1 MAEKIVSPGVFT
13 RESDQSFITEGPIV
27 AGAAIIGPTTKGPI
41 EEPTLVTSYSDYV
54 SKFGGAIESGSGRY
68 DFFTTIA
75 AYDYFQQGGDAL
87 LVTRVVT
94 GNYTSATGTA
104 GTHASFGN
112 PNNTS
117 FVLKTLAKGLDQNS
131 SGSSNGDPNATTGI
145 LSSGSEDNIRFEVSN
160 VNTGSGTFN
169 LLIRRG
175 NDTTKEKVIL
185 EQYLNVNLDP
195 FSPNYIE
202 NVIGNQTT
210 TIKTDDAGVKY
221 LQISGSYPNK
231 SRYVFVS
238 SVPSTTPNYLDAAG
252 NISVGS
258 YSGSLPQPTSGGFDS
273 AEGAIIA
280 GANFYGDINS
290 SNAQGLTG
298 TDYQDAI
305 SLLSNKDLYLYGA
318 LAFPG
323 LVNSNDSEEI
333 NSAISNAESAGD
345 SIVIVDPVYYGTTST
360 TTVINQ
366 TDSVNTSYA
375 AMYWP
380 WVQTASP
387 NTGQRIFVPASTFIP
402 GVYAFNDKQRAPWFA
417 PAGLQRGSLGGVI
430 RAEKS
435 LTKADRDNLYEGR
448 INPIATF
455 SNSGVVVFGQKT
467 LQKKASALDRINVRR
482 LLINLKQFVG
492 GVGRTLVFENNT
504 TATRNAFLAQ
514 VNPYLESVQQ
524 RQGLYAFKV
533 VMDASNNTPDVVDR
547 NQLVGQVFIQPAK
560 TAEFVIIDF
569 NILPTGVEFPS

>member
-1 MAEKIVSPGVFT
+1 MAEQIVSPGVFT

-68 DFFTTIA
+68 DFFTTIT

-87 LVTRVVT
+87 LVTRVVS
-94 GNYTSATGTA
+94 GSYTA
-104 GTHASFGN
+104 ASTDNINKDSDFGGSGE
-112 PNNTS
+112 S
-117 FVLKTLAKGLDQNS
+117 FVLKTIAKGLDQNS
-131 SGSSNGDPNATTGI
+131 SGSANGDPDANGV
-145 LSSGSEDNIRFEVSN
+145 LSSGSDDNVRWQVTN

-175 NDTTKEKVIL
+175 NDTVKEPVIL
-185 EQYLNVNLDP
+185 EQYLNINLDP

-202 NVIGNQTT
+202 NVVGNQTT
-210 TIKTDDAGVKY
+210 TIREDGNGVSY
-221 LQISGSYPNK
+221 IQITGSYPNK
-231 SRYVFVS
+231 SRYVFVD
-238 SVPSTTPNYLDAAG
+238 SVTTTTPNYLDAAG
-252 NISVGS
+252 NIAKDI
-258 YSGSLPQPTSGGFDS
+258 YSSSLPAEASGAFAG
-273 AEGAIIA
+273 AEGKIKAN
-280 GANFYGDINS
+280 ANFYGDING
-290 SNAQGLTG
+290 SNTQGLVGDNYDT
-298 TDYQDAI
+298 AI

-318 LAFPG
+318 LTFPG
-323 LVNSNDSEEI
+323 LLNQHHSTQI
-333 NSAISNAESAGD
+333 NAAISNTETTGD
-345 SIVIVDPVYYGTTST
+345 SIVVVDPVAYGTTSNT
-360 TTVINQ
+360 
-366 TDSVNTSYA
+366 SVTGQADNLNTSYA

-387 NTGQRIFVPASTFIP
+387 NTGQRVFVPASTFIP

-435 LTKADRDNLYEGR
+435 LTKADRDALYEGR

>member
-68 DFFTTIA
+68 DFFTTIT

-87 LVTRVVT
+87 LVTRVVNGT
-94 GNYTSATGTA
+94 YTSAESKIENFATN
-104 GTHASFGN
+104 GN
-112 PNNTS
+112 S
-117 FVLKTLAKGLDQNS
+117 FVLKTLSKGLDQNS
-131 SGSSNGDPNATTGI
+131 SGSANGGPSATTGI
-145 LSSGSEDNIRFEVSN
+145 LTSGSEDNIRVEISN

-210 TIKTDDAGVKY
+210 TIKTDDANVKY
-221 LQISGSYPNK
+221 LQITGSYPNK

-238 SVPSTTPNYLDAAG
+238 NVVSPTPNYLDAAG
-252 NISVGS
+252 NISNQS
-258 YSGSLPQPTSGGFDS
+258 YTGSLPLVSSGGFDG
-273 AEGAIIA
+273 AEGAIQA
-280 GANFYGDINS
+280 GANFYGDIDGTD
-290 SNAQGLTG
+290 AQGLTG
-298 TDYQDAI
+298 ADYQDAI

-318 LAFPG
+318 LTFPG

-345 SIVIVDPVYYGTTST
+345 SIVVVDPVYYGTTST

-380 WVQTASP
+380 WVQTQSP
-387 NTGQRIFVPASTFIP
+387 NTGQRVFVPASTFIP

>member
-1 MAEKIVSPGVFT
+1 MAEQIVSPGVFT

-54 SKFGGAIESGSGRY
+54 SKFGGAIESASGRY
-68 DFFTTIA
+68 DFFTTIT

-87 LVTRVVT
+87 LVTRVVA
-94 GNYTSATGTA
+94 GNYTA
-104 GTHASFGN
+104 ASSTTILKDFEGVGQ
-112 PNNTS
+112 S
-117 FVLKTLAKGLDQNS
+117 FVLKTIAKGIDQNS
-131 SGSSNGDPNATTGI
+131 SGSSGGQVDATNGVLP
-145 LSSGSEDNIRFEVSN
+145 SGSADNVRWQITN

-175 NDTTKEKVIL
+175 NDTTKEPVIL
-185 EQYLNVNLDP
+185 EQYLNINLDP

-210 TIKTDDAGVKY
+210 TVKEDDNGVAY
-221 LQISGSYPNK
+221 LQITGSYPNK
-231 SRYVFVS
+231 SRYVYVD
-238 SVPSTTPNYLDAAG
+238 SVTTPTPNYLNAAG
-252 NISVGS
+252 NRSDEG
-258 YSGSLPQPTSGGFDS
+258 YTASLPAATSGAFANGT
-273 AEGAIIA
+273 GAIAA
-280 GANFYGDINS
+280 GANFYGDINN
-290 SNAQGLTG
+290 SNTQGLTG
-298 TDYQDAI
+298 NDYTQSI

-318 LAFPG
+318 LTFPG
-323 LVNSNDSEEI
+323 LLNEHHASQ
-333 NSAISNAESAGD
+333 ISLAVANAESAGD
-345 SIVIVDPVYYGTTST
+345 SIVVIDPISYGTTNVT
-360 TTVINQ
+360 
-366 TDSVNTSYA
+366 SVTAQADGRNTSYA

-435 LTKADRDNLYEGR
+435 LTKGDRDTLYEGR

>member
-1 MAEKIVSPGVFT
+1 MAEQIVSPGVFT

-41 EEPTLVTSYSDYV
+41 EDPTLVTSYSDYV
-54 SKFGGAIESGSGRY
+54 SKFGGAIQSASGRY
-68 DFFTTIA
+68 DFFTTIT

-87 LVTRVVT
+87 LVTRVT
-94 GNYTSATGTA
+94 NGTYNSATGTIGVDTA
-104 GTHASFGN
+104 FGSTG
-112 PNNTS
+112 TS
-117 FVLKTLAKGLDQNS
+117 FTLETISKGLDQNS
-131 SGSSNGDPNATTGI
+131 SGSAGGDPDANGVLA
-145 LSSGSEDNIRFEVSN
+145 SGSADNVRWQITN

-175 NDTTKEKVIL
+175 NDTAKEPVIV

-202 NVIGNQTT
+202 NVIGNQTKT
-210 TIKTDDAGVKY
+210 VKTDDAGVSY
-221 LQISGSYPNK
+221 LQITGSYPNK
-231 SRYVFVS
+231 SRYVYVS
-238 SVPSTTPNYLDAAG
+238 SVENTTPNYLNAAG
-252 NISVGS
+252 NISVNS
-258 YSGSLPQPTSGGFDS
+258 YSSSLPSATSGAFDS
-273 AEGAIIA
+273 ATGEIAA
-280 GANFYGDINS
+280 GANFYGAINS
-290 SNAQGLTG
+290 TNAQGVTYS
-298 TDYQDAI
+298 DYETAV

-318 LAFPG
+318 LVFPG
-323 LVNSNDSEEI
+323 LVAATGDDAGVMA
-333 NSAISNAESAGD
+333 SAVSNAESAGD
-345 SIVIVDPVYYGTTST
+345 SIVVLDPVYYGETSVA
-360 TTVINQ
+360 TVAGK
-366 TDSVNTSYA
+366 TDGFNTSYA

-380 WVQTASP
+380 WVQTQSP
-387 NTGQRIFVPASTFIP
+387 NTGQRVFVPASTFIP

-435 LTKADRDNLYEGR
+435 LTKSDRDTLYEAR
-448 INPIATF
+448 VNPIATF

-482 LLINLKQFVG
+482 LLIALKQFIG

-533 VMDASNNTPDVVDR
+533 VMDSSNNTPDIVDR

-569 NILPTGVEFPS
+569 NILPTGVEFPA